1 MATVKKSN
9 TKKIVWAVIAVIL
22 VVAIVITSVVFAKNG
37 KKTEV
42 TLNTVSTNSI
52 TQTVSSTGQVSSGVK
67 KEYKPG
73 TVATVKKV
81 YVEVGDKV
89 KKGDK
94 LASFDTSSLDSQ
106 VASLNSAYAN
116 SNASYQEA
124 VQHQAEAAKQLSA
137 INKNIAK
144 TEKTLKKL
152 QKAEKK
158 KQSTTATTKKVTTTT
173 TTTTTTTNYWGGGN
187 GNGNGNGNN
196 VTPAP
201 PCEHDFLDKKYADA
215 NYSGHYKV
223 CKKCGAKVFE
233 EHHYG
238 SVQKFASGKD
248 KENYHYYKC
257 ADCGYIKKEVHD
269 FPSGVG
275 TVTCKVCG
283 EAKASGFNET
293 SAMVELALEQLQPVF
308 DSLKQLGDASK
319 QIVELLTGLTKDLAK
334 IAKDVD
340 SLTNAIT
347 IVANAIMYQI
357 SSGNWSA
364 EKIADAVGKAVT
376 AAIKQGM
383 IEFIDSGVA
392 VKMIETAVKS
402 VNWKAIGRGIAES
415 DNFGL
420 ASAQIQLAA
429 LYAQKEVYTITA
441 SASTVNAQKQA
452 KNAAKK
458 AYDTVKDARD
468 DLAKGWTAE
477 FSGVITTCDIESGS
491 QTTALS
497 TGITLENMK
506 KRVVTIS
513 LGEYDVHKV
522 KEGMSATVK
531 TAYGTYD
538 GVVAS
543 IAPTA
548 TGGSKGS
555 MLDSVGSMAGISGLS
570 SLTNSGAGV
579 ECKVVVDHPDENII
593 VGFDADVEIVT
604 GTYTDVPCVPIESI
618 VLEKEGTYVYLYNEK
633 DETVTKTKIET
644 GATSDTSYEVTS
656 GLSVGDRIVATP
668 QTDYEEDTF
677 KVKVVTNKSNKR

>member
-42 TLNTVSTNSI
+42 TLNTVSTSSI

-73 TVATVKKV
+73 SVATVKKV
-81 YVEVGDKV
+81 YVKVGDKV
-89 KKGDK
+89 RKGDK
-94 LASFDTSSLDSQ
+94 LASFDTSTLDSQ

-124 VQHQAEAAKQLSA
+124 VQHQAEAAKQLSS
-137 INKNIAK
+137 INKSIAK

-152 QKAEKK
+152 QKAEQKK
-158 KQSTTATTKKVTTTT
+158 NTTATTVTQKQTTTAAASTTRPNITMPTRPSAT
-173 TTTTTTTNYWGGGN
+173 TTESTTK
-187 GNGNGNGNN
+187 
-196 VTPAP
+196 
-201 PCEHDFLDKKYADA
+201 CEHELGAPYKQNNYA
-215 NYSGHYKV
+215 YHYAT
-223 CKKCGAKVFE
+223 CSKCGAA
-233 EHHYG
+233 
-238 SVQKFASGKD
+238 VQEVHSFASPVKVD
-248 KENYHYYKC
+248 NNIHTYTCTK
-257 ADCGYIKKEVHD
+257 CGYVKKEAHI
-269 FPSGVG
+269 FESNSLSA
-275 TVTCKVCG
+275 TCTVCG
-283 EAKASGFNET
+283 AQRTTGFNET
-293 SAMVELALEQLQPVF
+293 EVKIQIALEELQPVF
-308 DSLKQLGDASK
+308 DSLKDLGDASK
-319 QIVELLTGLTKDLAK
+319 QIVELLTGLAKDLAD

-340 SLTNAIT
+340 DLTSTIT
-347 IVANAIMYQI
+347 LVANTIMQQI
-357 SSGNWSA
+357 ASGNWSA
-364 EKIADAVGKAVT
+364 DKIADAVGKSVT

-383 IEFIDSGVA
+383 IEFIDSGAA

-402 VNWKAIGRGIAES
+402 VDWKAIGRGIAES

-420 ASAQIQLAA
+420 ASAQVQLAA

-441 SASTVNAQKQA
+441 AASTVNAQKQA
-452 KNAAKK
+452 KDAAKK
-458 AYDTVKDARD
+458 AYDTAKNARD

-522 KEGMSATVK
+522 KEGMAATVK

-548 TGGSKGS
+548 TGGSSGS
-555 MLDSVGSMAGISGLS
+555 VLDSVGSMAGISGLS
-570 SLTNSGAGV
+570 SLTDSGAGV
-579 ECKVVVDHPDENII
+579 ECKIVVDHPDENII

-604 GTYTDVPCVPIESI
+604 GIYNDIPCVPIESI
-618 VLEKEGTYVYLYNEK
+618 VLEKEGTYVYLYDSE
-633 DETVTKTKIET
+633 EGTVTKTKIET
-644 GATSDTSYEVTS
+644 GATSDTSYEIKS
-656 GLSVGDRIVATP
+656 GISVGDQIVATP

-677 KVKVVTNKSNKR
+677 KVKVVTNKTK

>member
-94 LASFDTSSLDSQ
+94 LASFDTSTLDSQ

-152 QKAEKK
+152 QKAEQK
-158 KQSTTATTKKVTTTT
+158 KQSTTATTKKATTTT
-173 TTTTTTTNYWGGGN
+173 TTTTTTTQIHWGSNPTTTTTATTTACNHTFDGRY
-187 GNGNGNGNN
+187 
-196 VTPAP
+196 V
-201 PCEHDFLDKKYADA
+201 DS

-223 CKKCGAKVFE
+223 CTKCGAKVFE
-233 EHHYG
+233 EHTFG
-238 SVQKFASGKD
+238 NKVQKVD
-248 KENYHYYKC
+248 DNYHAAKC
-257 ADCGYIKKEVHD
+257 EKCGYLKKEVHD
-269 FPSGVG
+269 FGAIGSKCSKEGC
-275 TVTCKVCG
+275 T
-283 EAKASGFNET
+283 AIRQASFNET

-347 IVANAIMYQI
+347 TVANAIMYQI

-383 IEFIDSGVA
+383 IEFIDSGAA

-402 VNWKAIGRGIAES
+402 VNWKAIGKGIAES

-452 KNAAKK
+452 KDAAKK

-522 KEGMSATVK
+522 KEGMTATVK

-548 TGGSKGS
+548 TGGSQGS

-644 GATSDTSYEVTS
+644 GATSDISYEVTS

>member
-1 MATVKKSN
+1 MATVKKNN

-22 VVAIVITSVVFAKNG
+22 VVAIIVASVIIGKNG

-42 TLNTVSTNSI
+42 TLNTVSTSSI

-73 TVATVKKV
+73 SVATVKKV
-81 YVEVGDKV
+81 YVKVGDKV
-89 KKGDK
+89 RKGDK
-94 LASFDTSSLDSQ
+94 LASFDTSTLDSQ

-124 VQHQAEAAKQLSA
+124 VQHQAEAAKQLSS
-137 INKNIAK
+137 INKSIAK

-152 QKAEKK
+152 QKAEQKK
-158 KQSTTATTKKVTTTT
+158 NTTATTVTQKQTTTAAASTTRPNITMPTRPSAT
-173 TTTTTTTNYWGGGN
+173 TTESTTK
-187 GNGNGNGNN
+187 
-196 VTPAP
+196 
-201 PCEHDFLDKKYADA
+201 CEHELGAPYKQNNYA
-215 NYSGHYKV
+215 YHYAT
-223 CKKCGAKVFE
+223 CSKCGAT
-233 EHHYG
+233 
-238 SVQKFASGKD
+238 VQEVHSFASPVKFD
-248 KENYHYYKC
+248 NNIHTYTCTK
-257 ADCGYIKKEVHD
+257 CGYVKKEAHI
-269 FPSGVG
+269 FESNSLSA
-275 TVTCKVCG
+275 TCTVCG
-283 EAKASGFNET
+283 AQRTTGFNET
-293 SAMVELALEQLQPVF
+293 EVKIQIALEELQPVF
-308 DSLKQLGDASK
+308 DSLKDLGDASK
-319 QIVELLTGLTKDLAK
+319 QIVELLTGLAKDLAD

-340 SLTNAIT
+340 DLTSTIT
-347 IVANAIMYQI
+347 LVANTIMQQI
-357 SSGNWSA
+357 ASGNWSA
-364 EKIADAVGKAVT
+364 DKIADAVGKSVT

-383 IEFIDSGVA
+383 IEFIDSGAA

-402 VNWKAIGRGIAES
+402 VDWKAIGRGIAES

-420 ASAQIQLAA
+420 ASAQVQLAA

-441 SASTVNAQKQA
+441 AASTVNAQKQA
-452 KNAAKK
+452 KDAAKK
-458 AYDTVKDARD
+458 AYDTAKNARD

-522 KEGMSATVK
+522 KEGMAATVK

-548 TGGSKGS
+548 TGGSSGS
-555 MLDSVGSMAGISGLS
+555 VLDSVGSMAGISGLS
-570 SLTNSGAGV
+570 SLTDSGAGV
-579 ECKVVVDHPDENII
+579 ECKIVVDHPDENII

-604 GTYTDVPCVPIESI
+604 GIYNDIPCVPIESI
-618 VLEKEGTYVYLYNEK
+618 VLEKEGTYVYLYDSE
-633 DETVTKTKIET
+633 EGTVTKTKIET
-644 GATSDTSYEVTS
+644 GATSDTSYEIKS
-656 GLSVGDRIVATP
+656 GISVGDQIVATP
-668 QTDYEEDTF
+668 QTDYEEDSF
-677 KVKVVTNKSNKR
+677 KVKVKTDKTK

>member
-22 VVAIVITSVVFAKNG
+22 VVAIVITSVVFAKSG

-89 KKGDK
+89 KKGDQ

-144 TEKTLKKL
+144 TEKILKKL
-152 QKAEKK
+152 QKAEQK
-158 KQSTTATTKKVTTTT
+158 KQSTTATTKKATTTT
-173 TTTTTTTNYWGGGN
+173 TTTTTTTQIHWGSNPTTTTTAATTACNHTFDGRY
-187 GNGNGNGNN
+187 
-196 VTPAP
+196 V
-201 PCEHDFLDKKYADA
+201 DS

-223 CKKCGAKVFE
+223 CTKCGAKVFE
-233 EHHYG
+233 EHTFG
-238 SVQKFASGKD
+238 NKVEKVD
-248 KENYHYYKC
+248 DNYHAAKC
-257 ADCGYIKKEVHD
+257 EKCGYLKKEVHD
-269 FPSGVG
+269 FGAIGSKCSKEGC
-275 TVTCKVCG
+275 TATRQ
-283 EAKASGFNET
+283 ASFNET
-293 SAMVELALEQLQPVF
+293 SAMIELALEQLQPVF
-308 DSLKQLGDASK
+308 DSLKQLGEASK
-319 QIVELLTGLTKDLAK
+319 QIVELLTGLTKDLAQ

-347 IVANAIMYQI
+347 TVANVIMYQI

-364 EKIADAVGKAVT
+364 DKIADAVGKAVT

-383 IEFIDSGVA
+383 IEFIDSGAA

-402 VNWKAIGRGIAES
+402 VNWKAIGKGIAES

-452 KNAAKK
+452 ASAAKNAYEVTK
-458 AYDTVKDARD
+458 AARD
-468 DLAKGWTAE
+468 DLAKGWKAE

-522 KEGMSATVK
+522 KEGMTATVK

-548 TGGSKGS
+548 TGGSQGS

-579 ECKVVVDHPDENII
+579 ECKIVVDHPDENII

-604 GTYTDVPCVPIESI
+604 GTYSSVPCVPIESI

-677 KVKVVTNKSNKR
+677 KVKVVTNKTK

>member
-22 VVAIVITSVVFAKNG
+22 VVAIVITSVVFAKSG

-94 LASFDTSSLDSQ
+94 LASFDTSTLDSQ

-152 QKAEKK
+152 QKAEQK

-173 TTTTTTTNYWGGGN
+173 TTTTTTTQIHWGSNPTTTTTAATTACNHTFDGRY
-187 GNGNGNGNN
+187 
-196 VTPAP
+196 V
-201 PCEHDFLDKKYADA
+201 DS

-223 CKKCGAKVFE
+223 CTKCGAKVFE
-233 EHHYG
+233 EHTFG
-238 SVQKFASGKD
+238 NKVEKVD
-248 KENYHYYKC
+248 DNYHAAKC
-257 ADCGYIKKEVHD
+257 EKCGYLKKEVHD
-269 FPSGVG
+269 FAAIG
-275 TVTCKVCG
+275 TKCSKEGCT
-283 EAKASGFNET
+283 AIRQASFNET
-293 SAMVELALEQLQPVF
+293 TAMIELALEQLQPVF

-347 IVANAIMYQI
+347 TVANAIMYQI
-357 SSGNWSA
+357 SSGNWST
-364 EKIADAVGKAVT
+364 EKIADAVGKSVT

-383 IEFIDSGVA
+383 IEFIDSGAA

-420 ASAQIQLAA
+420 ASAQVQLAA

-452 KNAAKK
+452 VSAAKNAYEVTK
-458 AYDTVKDARD
+458 TARD
-468 DLAKGWTAE
+468 DLAKGWIAE
-477 FSGVITTCDIESGS
+477 FSGIITTCDIEEGG

-497 TGITLENMK
+497 TGLTLENMK

-522 KEGMSATVK
+522 KEGMAATVK

-548 TGGSKGS
+548 TGGSSGS

-579 ECKVVVDHPDENII
+579 ECKIVVDHPDENII

-644 GATSDTSYEVTS
+644 GATSDTSYEIKS
-656 GLSVGDRIVATP
+656 GISLGDQIVATP

-677 KVKVVTNKSNKR
+677 KVKVVTNKTK

>member
-22 VVAIVITSVVFAKNG
+22 VVAIVITSVVFAKSG

-152 QKAEKK
+152 QKAEQK
-158 KQSTTATTKKVTTTT
+158 KQSTTATTKKATTTT
-173 TTTTTTTNYWGGGN
+173 TTTTTTTQIHWGSNPTTTTTAATTACNHTFDGRY
-187 GNGNGNGNN
+187 
-196 VTPAP
+196 V
-201 PCEHDFLDKKYADA
+201 DS

-223 CKKCGAKVFE
+223 CTKCGAKVFE
-233 EHHYG
+233 EHRYG

-269 FPSGVG
+269 FQSGVG

-283 EAKASGFNET
+283 DAKVSGFNET
-293 SAMVELALEQLQPVF
+293 SAMIELALEQLQPVF

-347 IVANAIMYQI
+347 TVANVIMYQI
-357 SSGNWSA
+357 SSGNWST

-383 IEFIDSGVA
+383 IEFIDSGAA

-402 VNWKAIGRGIAES
+402 VNWKAIGKGIAES

-452 KNAAKK
+452 KDAAKK
-458 AYDTVKDARD
+458 AYYTVKDARD

-548 TGGSKGS
+548 TGGSQGS

-604 GTYTDVPCVPIESI
+604 GTYSSVPCVPIESI

>member
-22 VVAIVITSVVFAKNG
+22 VVAIVITSVVFAKRG
-37 KKTEV
+37 KRTEV

-152 QKAEKK
+152 QKAEQK

-173 TTTTTTTNYWGGGN
+173 TTTTTTTQIHWGSNPTTTTTAATTACNHTFDGRY
-187 GNGNGNGNN
+187 
-196 VTPAP
+196 V
-201 PCEHDFLDKKYADA
+201 DS

-223 CKKCGAKVFE
+223 CTKCGAKVFE
-233 EHHYG
+233 EHTFG
-238 SVQKFASGKD
+238 NKVQKVD
-248 KENYHYYKC
+248 DNYHAAKC
-257 ADCGYIKKEVHD
+257 EKCGYLKKEVHD
-269 FPSGVG
+269 FGAIGSKCSKEGC
-275 TVTCKVCG
+275 T
-283 EAKASGFNET
+283 AIRQASFNET

-347 IVANAIMYQI
+347 TVANVIMYQI
-357 SSGNWSA
+357 SSGNWST

-383 IEFIDSGVA
+383 IEFIDSGAA

-402 VNWKAIGRGIAES
+402 VNWKAIGKGIAES

-452 KNAAKK
+452 KDAAKK
-458 AYDTVKDARD
+458 AYDTTKNARD

-548 TGGSKGS
+548 TGGSQGS

-604 GTYTDVPCVPIESI
+604 GTYSSVPCVPIESI

>member
-22 VVAIVITSVVFAKNG
+22 VVAIVITSVVFAKSG

-152 QKAEKK
+152 QKAEQK

-173 TTTTTTTNYWGGGN
+173 TTTTTTTQIHWGSNPTTTTTASTTACNHTFDGRY
-187 GNGNGNGNN
+187 
-196 VTPAP
+196 V
-201 PCEHDFLDKKYADA
+201 DS

-223 CKKCGAKVFE
+223 CTKCGAKVFE
-233 EHHYG
+233 EHTFG
-238 SVQKFASGKD
+238 NKVEKVD
-248 KENYHYYKC
+248 DNYHAAKC
-257 ADCGYIKKEVHD
+257 EKCGYLKKEVHD
-269 FPSGVG
+269 FGAIGSKCSKEGC
-275 TVTCKVCG
+275 T
-283 EAKASGFNET
+283 AIRQASFNET
-293 SAMVELALEQLQPVF
+293 TAMVELALEQLQPVF

-347 IVANAIMYQI
+347 TVANVIMYQI

-383 IEFIDSGVA
+383 IEFIDSGAA

-402 VNWKAIGRGIAES
+402 VNWKAIGKGIAES

-452 KNAAKK
+452 KDAAKK

-522 KEGMSATVK
+522 KEGMAATVK

-548 TGGSKGS
+548 TGGSQGS

-570 SLTNSGAGV
+570 SLTNTGAGV
-579 ECKVVVDHPDENII
+579 ECKIVVDHPDENII

-604 GTYTDVPCVPIESI
+604 GTYSSVPCVPIESI

>member
-22 VVAIVITSVVFAKNG
+22 VVAIVITSVVFAKRG
-37 KKTEV
+37 KRTEV

-152 QKAEKK
+152 QKAEQK

-173 TTTTTTTNYWGGGN
+173 TTTTTTTQIHWGSNTTTTTTATTTACNHTFDGRY
-187 GNGNGNGNN
+187 
-196 VTPAP
+196 V
-201 PCEHDFLDKKYADA
+201 DS

-223 CKKCGAKVFE
+223 CTKCGAKVFE
-233 EHHYG
+233 EHTFG
-238 SVQKFASGKD
+238 NKVQKVD
-248 KENYHYYKC
+248 DNYHAAKC
-257 ADCGYIKKEVHD
+257 EKCGYLKKEVHD
-269 FPSGVG
+269 FGAIGSKCSKEGC
-275 TVTCKVCG
+275 T
-283 EAKASGFNET
+283 AIRQASFNET

-347 IVANAIMYQI
+347 TVANAIMYQI

-383 IEFIDSGVA
+383 IEFIDSGAA

-402 VNWKAIGRGIAES
+402 VNWKAIGKGIAES

-452 KNAAKK
+452 KDAAKK

-522 KEGMSATVK
+522 KEGMAATVK

-548 TGGSKGS
+548 TGGSQGS

-570 SLTNSGAGV
+570 SLTNTGAGV
-579 ECKVVVDHPDENII
+579 ECKIVVDHPDDNII

-604 GTYTDVPCVPIESI
+604 GTYSSVPCVPIESI

>member
-22 VVAIVITSVVFAKNG
+22 VVAIVITSVVFAKRG
-37 KKTEV
+37 KRTEV

-152 QKAEKK
+152 QKAEQK

-173 TTTTTTTNYWGGGN
+173 TTTTTTTQIHWGSNTTTTTTAATTACNHTFDGRY
-187 GNGNGNGNN
+187 
-196 VTPAP
+196 V
-201 PCEHDFLDKKYADA
+201 DS

-223 CKKCGAKVFE
+223 CTKCGAKVFE
-233 EHHYG
+233 EHTFG
-238 SVQKFASGKD
+238 NKVQKVD
-248 KENYHYYKC
+248 DNYHAAKC
-257 ADCGYIKKEVHD
+257 EKCGYLKKEVHD
-269 FPSGVG
+269 FGAIGSKCSKEGC
-275 TVTCKVCG
+275 T
-283 EAKASGFNET
+283 AIRQASFNET

-347 IVANAIMYQI
+347 TVANVIMYQI
-357 SSGNWSA
+357 SSGNWST

-383 IEFIDSGVA
+383 IEFIDSGAA

-452 KNAAKK
+452 KDAAKK

-522 KEGMSATVK
+522 KEGMAATVK

-548 TGGSKGS
+548 TGGSQGS

>member
-152 QKAEKK
+152 QKAEQK
-158 KQSTTATTKKVTTTT
+158 KQNTTATTKKVTTTT
-173 TTTTTTTNYWGGGN
+173 TTTTTTTQIHWGSNPTTTTTAATTACNHTFDGRY
-187 GNGNGNGNN
+187 
-196 VTPAP
+196 V
-201 PCEHDFLDKKYADA
+201 DS

-223 CKKCGAKVFE
+223 CTKCGAKVFE

-383 IEFIDSGVA
+383 IEFIDSGAA

-402 VNWKAIGRGIAES
+402 VNWKAIGKGIAES

>member
-22 VVAIVITSVVFAKNG
+22 VVAIVITSVVFAKRG
-37 KKTEV
+37 KRTEV

-152 QKAEKK
+152 QKAEQK

-173 TTTTTTTNYWGGGN
+173 TTTTTTTQIHWGSNTTTTTTAATTACNHTFDGRY
-187 GNGNGNGNN
+187 
-196 VTPAP
+196 V
-201 PCEHDFLDKKYADA
+201 DS

-223 CKKCGAKVFE
+223 CTKCGAKVFE
-233 EHHYG
+233 EHTFG
-238 SVQKFASGKD
+238 NKVQKVD
-248 KENYHYYKC
+248 DNYHAAKC
-257 ADCGYIKKEVHD
+257 EKCGYLKKEVHD
-269 FPSGVG
+269 FGAIGSKCSKEGC
-275 TVTCKVCG
+275 T
-283 EAKASGFNET
+283 AIRQASFNET

-308 DSLKQLGDASK
+308 DSLKQLGEASK

-347 IVANAIMYQI
+347 TVANAIMYQI

-383 IEFIDSGVA
+383 IEFIDSGAA

-402 VNWKAIGRGIAES
+402 VNWKAIGKGIAES

-452 KNAAKK
+452 KDAAKK
-458 AYDTVKDARD
+458 AYDTTKNARD

-491 QTTALS
+491 QITALS

-522 KEGMSATVK
+522 KEGMAATVK

-548 TGGSKGS
+548 TGGSQGS

-604 GTYTDVPCVPIESI
+604 GTYTDVPSVPIESI

>member
-22 VVAIVITSVVFAKNG
+22 VVAIVITSVVFAKSG

-89 KKGDK
+89 KKGDQ
-94 LASFDTSSLDSQ
+94 LATFDTSSLDSQ

-152 QKAEKK
+152 QKAEQK
-158 KQSTTATTKKVTTTT
+158 KQNTTTTTKKATTTT
-173 TTTTTTTNYWGGGN
+173 TTTTTTTQIHWGSNPTTTTTAATTACNHTFDGRY
-187 GNGNGNGNN
+187 
-196 VTPAP
+196 V
-201 PCEHDFLDKKYADA
+201 DS

-223 CKKCGAKVFE
+223 CTKCGAKVFE
-233 EHHYG
+233 EHRYG
-238 SVQKFASGKD
+238 AVQKFESGKD

-257 ADCGYIKKEVHD
+257 ENCGYVKKEVHD
-269 FPSGVG
+269 FQSGVG
-275 TVTCKVCG
+275 TVTCKICG
-283 EAKASGFNET
+283 DAKVSGFNET
-293 SAMVELALEQLQPVF
+293 SAMIELALEQLQPVF
-308 DSLKQLGDASK
+308 DSLKQLGEASK
-319 QIVELLTGLTKDLAK
+319 QIVELLTGLTKDLAQ

-347 IVANAIMYQI
+347 TVANVIMYQI

-364 EKIADAVGKAVT
+364 DKIADAVGKAVT

-383 IEFIDSGVA
+383 IEFIDSGAA

-402 VNWKAIGRGIAES
+402 VNWKAIGKGIAES

-452 KNAAKK
+452 ASAAKNAYEVTK
-458 AYDTVKDARD
+458 AARD
-468 DLAKGWTAE
+468 DLAKGWKAE

-522 KEGMSATVK
+522 KEGMTATVK

-548 TGGSKGS
+548 TGGSQGS

-579 ECKVVVDHPDENII
+579 ECKIVVDHPDENII

-604 GTYTDVPCVPIESI
+604 GTYSSVPCVPIESI

-677 KVKVVTNKSNKR
+677 KVKVVTNKTK

>member
-22 VVAIVITSVVFAKNG
+22 VVAIVITSVVFAKSG

-89 KKGDK
+89 KKGDQ

-152 QKAEKK
+152 QKAEQK
-158 KQSTTATTKKVTTTT
+158 KQNTTTTTKKATTTT
-173 TTTTTTTNYWGGGN
+173 TTTTTTTQIHWGSNPTTTTTAATTACNHTFN
-187 GNGNGNGNN
+187 GRY
-196 VTPAP
+196 V
-201 PCEHDFLDKKYADA
+201 DS

-223 CKKCGAKVFE
+223 CTKCGAKVFE

-308 DSLKQLGDASK
+308 DSLKQLGEASK

-347 IVANAIMYQI
+347 TVANVIMYQI

-364 EKIADAVGKAVT
+364 DKIADAVGKAVT

-383 IEFIDSGVA
+383 IEFIDSGAA

-402 VNWKAIGRGIAES
+402 VNWKAIGKGIAES

-452 KNAAKK
+452 VSAAKNAYEVTK
-458 AYDTVKDARD
+458 AARD

-477 FSGVITTCDIESGS
+477 FSGVITTCDIEEGG

-522 KEGMSATVK
+522 KEGMTATVK

-548 TGGSKGS
+548 TGGSQGS

-579 ECKVVVDHPDENII
+579 ECKIVVDHPDENII

-604 GTYTDVPCVPIESI
+604 GTYSSVPCVPIESI

-677 KVKVVTNKSNKR
+677 KVKVVTNKTK

>member
-22 VVAIVITSVVFAKNG
+22 VVAIVITSVVFAKRG
-37 KKTEV
+37 KRTEV

-152 QKAEKK
+152 QKAEQK
-158 KQSTTATTKKVTTTT
+158 KQNTTATTKKVTTTT
-173 TTTTTTTNYWGGGN
+173 TTTTTTTQIHWGSNPTTTTTAATTACNHTFDGRY
-187 GNGNGNGNN
+187 
-196 VTPAP
+196 V
-201 PCEHDFLDKKYADA
+201 DS

-223 CKKCGAKVFE
+223 CTKCGAKVFE
-233 EHHYG
+233 EHRYG

-257 ADCGYIKKEVHD
+257 ADCGYVKKEVHD

-308 DSLKQLGDASK
+308 DSLKQLGEASK

-347 IVANAIMYQI
+347 TVANAIMYQI

-383 IEFIDSGVA
+383 IEFIDSGAA

-402 VNWKAIGRGIAES
+402 VNWKAIGKGIAES

-452 KNAAKK
+452 KDAAKK

-548 TGGSKGS
+548 TGGSQGS

>member
-22 VVAIVITSVVFAKNG
+22 VVAIVITSVVFAKSG

-89 KKGDK
+89 KKGDQ

-124 VQHQAEAAKQLSA
+124 VQHQAEAAKQLSS
-137 INKNIAK
+137 INKSIAK

-152 QKAEKK
+152 QKAEQK
-158 KQSTTATTKKVTTTT
+158 KQNTTTTTKKATTTT
-173 TTTTTTTNYWGGGN
+173 TTTTTTTQIHWGSNPTTTTTAATTACNHTFDGRY
-187 GNGNGNGNN
+187 
-196 VTPAP
+196 V
-201 PCEHDFLDKKYADA
+201 DS

-223 CKKCGAKVFE
+223 CTKCGAKVFE

-308 DSLKQLGDASK
+308 DSLKQLGEASK
-319 QIVELLTGLTKDLAK
+319 QIVELLTGLTKDLAQ

-347 IVANAIMYQI
+347 TVANVIMYQI

-364 EKIADAVGKAVT
+364 DKIADAVGKAVT

-383 IEFIDSGVA
+383 IEFIDSGAA

-402 VNWKAIGRGIAES
+402 VNWKAIGKGIAES

-452 KNAAKK
+452 ASAAKNAYEVTK
-458 AYDTVKDARD
+458 AARD

-477 FSGVITTCDIESGS
+477 FSGVITTCDIEEGG

-522 KEGMSATVK
+522 KEGMTATVK

-548 TGGSKGS
+548 TGGSQGS

-579 ECKVVVDHPDENII
+579 ECKIVVDHPDENII

-604 GTYTDVPCVPIESI
+604 GTYSSVPCVPIESI

-677 KVKVVTNKSNKR
+677 KVKVVTNKTK

>member
-22 VVAIVITSVVFAKNG
+22 VAAIVITSVVFAKRG
-37 KKTEV
+37 KRTEV

-152 QKAEKK
+152 QKAEQK
-158 KQSTTATTKKVTTTT
+158 KQNTTATTKKVTTTT
-173 TTTTTTTNYWGGGN
+173 TTTTTTTQIHWGSNTTTTTTAATTACNHTFDGRY
-187 GNGNGNGNN
+187 
-196 VTPAP
+196 V
-201 PCEHDFLDKKYADA
+201 DS

-223 CKKCGAKVFE
+223 CTKCGAKVFE
-233 EHHYG
+233 EHRYG

-269 FPSGVG
+269 FQSGVG

-283 EAKASGFNET
+283 DAKVSGFNET
-293 SAMVELALEQLQPVF
+293 SAMIELALEQLQPVF

-347 IVANAIMYQI
+347 TVANVIMYQI
-357 SSGNWSA
+357 SSGNWST

-383 IEFIDSGVA
+383 IEFIDSGAA

-402 VNWKAIGRGIAES
+402 VNWKAIGKGIAES

-452 KNAAKK
+452 KDAAKK
-458 AYDTVKDARD
+458 AYYTVKDARD

-522 KEGMSATVK
+522 KEGMAATVK

-548 TGGSKGS
+548 TGGSQGS

-604 GTYTDVPCVPIESI
+604 GTYSSVPCVPIESI

>member
-22 VVAIVITSVVFAKNG
+22 VVAIVITSVVFAKSG

-81 YVEVGDKV
+81 YVEVGEKV

-94 LASFDTSSLDSQ
+94 LASFDTSTLDSQ

-152 QKAEKK
+152 QKAEQK

-173 TTTTTTTNYWGGGN
+173 TTTTTTTQIHWGSNPTTTTTASTTACNHTFDGRY
-187 GNGNGNGNN
+187 
-196 VTPAP
+196 V
-201 PCEHDFLDKKYADA
+201 DS

-233 EHHYG
+233 EHRYG
-238 SVQKFASGKD
+238 TVQKFESGKD

-257 ADCGYIKKEVHD
+257 EDCGYVKKEVHD
-269 FPSGVG
+269 FQSGVG
-275 TVTCKVCG
+275 TVTCKICG
-283 EAKASGFNET
+283 DAKVSGFNET
-293 SAMVELALEQLQPVF
+293 SAMIELALEQLQPVF

-347 IVANAIMYQI
+347 TVANAIMYQI
-357 SSGNWSA
+357 SSGNWST

-383 IEFIDSGVA
+383 IEFIDSGAA

-420 ASAQIQLAA
+420 ASAQVQLAA

-441 SASTVNAQKQA
+441 SASTVNAQRQA
-452 KNAAKK
+452 KDAAKK
-458 AYDTVKDARD
+458 AYDTTKNARD
-468 DLAKGWTAE
+468 DLAKGWIAE
-477 FSGVITTCDIESGS
+477 FSGVITTCDIEEGG

-522 KEGMSATVK
+522 KEGMAATVK

-548 TGGSKGS
+548 TGGSSGS

-579 ECKVVVDHPDENII
+579 ECKIVVDHPDENII

-644 GATSDTSYEVTS
+644 GATSDTSYEIKS
-656 GLSVGDRIVATP
+656 GISLGDQIVATP

-677 KVKVVTNKSNKR
+677 KVKVVTNKTK

>member
-22 VVAIVITSVVFAKNG
+22 VVAIVITSVVFAKSG

-89 KKGDK
+89 KKGDQ
-94 LASFDTSSLDSQ
+94 LATFDTSNLDSQ

-137 INKNIAK
+137 INKSIAK

-152 QKAEKK
+152 QKAEQK

-173 TTTTTTTNYWGGGN
+173 TTTTTTTQIHWGSNPTTTTTAATTACNHTFDGRY
-187 GNGNGNGNN
+187 
-196 VTPAP
+196 V
-201 PCEHDFLDKKYADA
+201 DS

-223 CKKCGAKVFE
+223 CTKCGAKVFE
-233 EHHYG
+233 EHRYG
-238 SVQKFASGKD
+238 TVQKFESGKD

-257 ADCGYIKKEVHD
+257 ADCGYVKKEVHD

-347 IVANAIMYQI
+347 TVANVIMYQI

-383 IEFIDSGVA
+383 IEFIDSGAA

-402 VNWKAIGRGIAES
+402 VNWKAIGKGIAES

-420 ASAQIQLAA
+420 AAAQVQLAA

-452 KNAAKK
+452 VSAAKNAYEVTK
-458 AYDTVKDARD
+458 AARD
-468 DLAKGWTAE
+468 DLAKGWKAE
-477 FSGVITTCDIESGS
+477 FSGVITTCDIEEGG

-497 TGITLENMK
+497 TGLTLENMK

-522 KEGMSATVK
+522 KEGMAATVK

-548 TGGSKGS
+548 TGGSSGS

-570 SLTNSGAGV
+570 SLTDSGAGV
-579 ECKVVVDHPDENII
+579 ECKIVVDHPDDNII

-604 GTYTDVPCVPIESI
+604 GIYNDIPCVPIESI
-618 VLEKEGTYVYLYNEK
+618 VLEKEGTYVYLYDSE
-633 DETVTKTKIET
+633 EGTVTKTKIET
-644 GATSDTSYEVTS
+644 GATSDTSYEIKS
-656 GLSVGDRIVATP
+656 GISVGDQIVATP

-677 KVKVVTNKSNKR
+677 KVKVVTNKTK

>member
-22 VVAIVITSVVFAKNG
+22 VVAIVITSVVFAKSG

-152 QKAEKK
+152 QKAEQK
-158 KQSTTATTKKVTTTT
+158 KQSTTATTKKATTTT
-173 TTTTTTTNYWGGGN
+173 TTTTTTTQIHWGSNPTTTTTAATTACNHTFDGRY
-187 GNGNGNGNN
+187 
-196 VTPAP
+196 V
-201 PCEHDFLDKKYADA
+201 DS

-223 CKKCGAKVFE
+223 CTKCGAKVFE
-233 EHHYG
+233 EHRYG

-269 FPSGVG
+269 FQSGVG

-283 EAKASGFNET
+283 DAKVSGFNET
-293 SAMVELALEQLQPVF
+293 SAMIELALEQLQPVF

-347 IVANAIMYQI
+347 TVANVIMYQI
-357 SSGNWSA
+357 SSGNWST

-383 IEFIDSGVA
+383 IEFIDSGAA

-402 VNWKAIGRGIAES
+402 VNWKAIGKGIAES

-420 ASAQIQLAA
+420 ASAQIQLVA

-452 KNAAKK
+452 KDAAKK

-522 KEGMSATVK
+522 KEGMAATVK

-548 TGGSKGS
+548 TGGSQGS

-604 GTYTDVPCVPIESI
+604 GTYNSVPCVPIESI

>member
-22 VVAIVITSVVFAKNG
+22 VVAIVITSVVFAKSG

-89 KKGDK
+89 KKGDQ
-94 LASFDTSSLDSQ
+94 LATFDTSSLDSQ

-152 QKAEKK
+152 QKAEQK
-158 KQSTTATTKKVTTTT
+158 KQNTTTTTKKATTTT
-173 TTTTTTTNYWGGGN
+173 TTTTTTTQIHWGSNTTTTTTAATTACNHTFDG
-187 GNGNGNGNN
+187 
-196 VTPAP
+196 
-201 PCEHDFLDKKYADA
+201 KYVDS

-223 CKKCGAKVFE
+223 CTKCGTKVFE
-233 EHHYG
+233 EHTFG
-238 SVQKFASGKD
+238 NKVEKVD
-248 KENYHYYKC
+248 DNYHAAKC
-257 ADCGYIKKEVHD
+257 EKCGYLKKEVHD
-269 FPSGVG
+269 FGAIGSKCSKEGC
-275 TVTCKVCG
+275 TATRQ
-283 EAKASGFNET
+283 ASFNET
-293 SAMVELALEQLQPVF
+293 SAMIELALEQLQPVF

-319 QIVELLTGLTKDLAK
+319 QIVELLTGLTKDLAQ

-347 IVANAIMYQI
+347 TVANVIMYQI

-364 EKIADAVGKAVT
+364 DKIADAVGKAVT

-383 IEFIDSGVA
+383 IEFIDSGAA

-402 VNWKAIGRGIAES
+402 VNWKAIGKGIAES

-452 KNAAKK
+452 ASAAKNAYEVTK
-458 AYDTVKDARD
+458 AARD
-468 DLAKGWTAE
+468 DLAKGWKAE

-522 KEGMSATVK
+522 KEGMTATVK

-548 TGGSKGS
+548 TGGSSGS
-555 MLDSVGSMAGISGLS
+555 VLDSVGSMAGISGLS
-570 SLTNSGAGV
+570 SLTDSGAGV
-579 ECKVVVDHPDENII
+579 ECKIVVDHPDENII

-604 GTYTDVPCVPIESI
+604 GTYSSVPCVPIESI

-677 KVKVVTNKSNKR
+677 KVKVVTNKTK

>member
-22 VVAIVITSVVFAKNG
+22 VAAIVITSVVFAKRG
-37 KKTEV
+37 KRTEV

-152 QKAEKK
+152 QKAEQK
-158 KQSTTATTKKVTTTT
+158 KQNTTATTKKVTTTT
-173 TTTTTTTNYWGGGN
+173 TTTTTTTQIHWGSNTTTTTTAATTACNHTFDGRY
-187 GNGNGNGNN
+187 
-196 VTPAP
+196 V
-201 PCEHDFLDKKYADA
+201 DS

-223 CKKCGAKVFE
+223 CTKCGAKVFE
-233 EHHYG
+233 EHTFG
-238 SVQKFASGKD
+238 NKVQKVD
-248 KENYHYYKC
+248 DNYHAAKC
-257 ADCGYIKKEVHD
+257 EKCGYLKKEVHD
-269 FPSGVG
+269 FGAIGSKCSKEGC
-275 TVTCKVCG
+275 T
-283 EAKASGFNET
+283 AIRQASFNET

-308 DSLKQLGDASK
+308 DSLKQLGEASK

-347 IVANAIMYQI
+347 TVANVIMYQI

-383 IEFIDSGVA
+383 IEFIDSGAA

-402 VNWKAIGRGIAES
+402 VNWKAIGKGIAES

-452 KNAAKK
+452 KDAAKK
-458 AYDTVKDARD
+458 AYDTTKNARD

-522 KEGMSATVK
+522 KEGMVATVK

-548 TGGSKGS
+548 TGGSQGS

-604 GTYTDVPCVPIESI
+604 GTYSSVPCVPIESI

>member
-22 VVAIVITSVVFAKNG
+22 VVAIVITSVVFAKSG

-52 TQTVSSTGQVSSGVK
+52 TQTVSSTGQISSGLK
-67 KEYKPG
+67 KEYQPG

-89 KKGDK
+89 KKGDQ
-94 LASFDTSSLDSQ
+94 LAVFDTSSLDSQ

-124 VQHQAEAAKQLSA
+124 VQHQAEAAKSLAS
-137 INKNIAK
+137 INKSIAK
-144 TEKTLKKL
+144 TEKKLKKL
-152 QKAEKK
+152 EKAEQK
-158 KQSTTATTKKVTTTT
+158 KQSTTTTTKKATTTT
-173 TTTTTTTNYWGGGN
+173 TTTTTTTKYWGGGN
-187 GNGNGNGNN
+187 GNGNGNNA
-196 VTPAP
+196 TPAP
-201 PCEHDFLDKKYADA
+201 PCEHDFSDKKYADA

-223 CKKCGAKVFE
+223 CKKCNAKVFE
-233 EHHYG
+233 EHTFG
-238 SVQKFASGKD
+238 NEVKTVD
-248 KENYHYYKC
+248 ENYHAVKC
-257 ADCGYIKKEVHD
+257 EKCGYLKKEVHD
-269 FPSGVG
+269 FGAIGSKCSKEGC
-275 TVTCKVCG
+275 TAIRQT
-283 EAKASGFNET
+283 GFNEN
-293 SAMVELALEQLQPVF
+293 SAMIKLFFEQSQPVV
-308 DSLKQLGDASK
+308 DSMKQIGDAST
-319 QIVELLTGLTKDLAK
+319 QIVVLLTGLAKDLSK

-340 SLTNAIT
+340 SLTNTIT
-347 IVANAIMYQI
+347 IVANTIMYEI
-357 SSGNWSA
+357 SVGNLSA
-364 EKIADAVGKAVT
+364 DKIADAVGKAVT

-383 IEFIDSGVA
+383 IEFIDSGAA

-402 VNWKAIGRGIAES
+402 VNWKAIGKGIAES

-452 KNAAKK
+452 VAAAKNAYEVTK
-458 AYDTVKDARD
+458 AARD
-468 DLAKGWTAE
+468 DLAKGWKAE
-477 FSGVITTCDIESGS
+477 FSGVITTCDIEEGG
-491 QTTALS
+491 QITALS
-497 TGITLENMK
+497 TGLTLENMK

-531 TAYGTYD
+531 TAYGKYD

-548 TGGSKGS
+548 TGGSQGS

-618 VLEKEGTYVYLYNEK
+618 VLEKEGTYVYLYNPEE
-633 DETVTKTKIET
+633 ETVTKTKIET
-644 GATSDTSYEVTS
+644 GATSDTSYEIKS
-656 GLSVGDRIVATP
+656 GLSIGDQIVATP
-668 QTDYEEDTF
+668 QTDYEEDSF
-677 KVKVVTNKSNKR
+677 KVKVKTDKTK

>member
-22 VVAIVITSVVFAKNG
+22 VVAIVITSVVFAKRG
-37 KKTEV
+37 KRTEV

-73 TVATVKKV
+73 TVAIVKKV

-137 INKNIAK
+137 INKNISK

-152 QKAEKK
+152 QKAEQK

-173 TTTTTTTNYWGGGN
+173 TTTTTTTQIHWGSNPTTTTTAATTACNHTFN
-187 GNGNGNGNN
+187 GRY
-196 VTPAP
+196 V
-201 PCEHDFLDKKYADA
+201 DS

-223 CKKCGAKVFE
+223 CTKCGAKVFE
-233 EHHYG
+233 EHRYG

-283 EAKASGFNET
+283 EAKTSGFNET

-308 DSLKQLGDASK
+308 DSLKQLGEASK

-347 IVANAIMYQI
+347 TVANVIMYQI

-383 IEFIDSGVA
+383 IEFIDSGAA

-402 VNWKAIGRGIAES
+402 VNWKAIGKGIAES

-452 KNAAKK
+452 KDAAKK

-604 GTYTDVPCVPIESI
+604 GTYSSVPCVPIESI

>member
-22 VVAIVITSVVFAKNG
+22 VVAIVITSVVFAKRG
-37 KKTEV
+37 KRTEV

-116 SNASYQEA
+116 SNASYQDA

-152 QKAEKK
+152 QKAEQK
-158 KQSTTATTKKVTTTT
+158 KQNTTATTKKVTTTT
-173 TTTTTTTNYWGGGN
+173 TTTTTTTQIHWGSNTTTTTTAATTACNHTFDGRY
-187 GNGNGNGNN
+187 
-196 VTPAP
+196 V
-201 PCEHDFLDKKYADA
+201 DS

-223 CKKCGAKVFE
+223 CTKCGAKVFE

-257 ADCGYIKKEVHD
+257 ADCGYVKKEVHD

-347 IVANAIMYQI
+347 TVANVIMYQI
-357 SSGNWSA
+357 SSGNWST

-383 IEFIDSGVA
+383 IEFIDSGAA

-402 VNWKAIGRGIAES
+402 VNWKAIGKGIAES

-452 KNAAKK
+452 KDAAKK
-458 AYDTVKDARD
+458 AYDTTKNARD

-522 KEGMSATVK
+522 KEGMAATVK

-548 TGGSKGS
+548 TGGSQGS

-604 GTYTDVPCVPIESI
+604 GTYTDVPSVPIESI

>member
-22 VVAIVITSVVFAKNG
+22 VVAIVITSVVFAKRG
-37 KKTEV
+37 KRTEV

-152 QKAEKK
+152 QKAEQK

-173 TTTTTTTNYWGGGN
+173 TTTITTTQIHWGSNPTTTTTAATTACNHTFDGRY
-187 GNGNGNGNN
+187 
-196 VTPAP
+196 V
-201 PCEHDFLDKKYADA
+201 DS

-223 CKKCGAKVFE
+223 CTKCGAKVFE

-347 IVANAIMYQI
+347 TVANVIMYQI
-357 SSGNWSA
+357 SSGNWST

-383 IEFIDSGVA
+383 IEFIDSGAA

-402 VNWKAIGRGIAES
+402 VNWKAIGKGIAES

-452 KNAAKK
+452 KDAAKK

-522 KEGMSATVK
+522 KEGMAATVK

-548 TGGSKGS
+548 TGGSQGS

>member
-22 VVAIVITSVVFAKNG
+22 VVAIVITSVVFAKSG

-89 KKGDK
+89 KKGDQ
-94 LASFDTSSLDSQ
+94 LATFDTSSLDSQ

-152 QKAEKK
+152 QKAEQK
-158 KQSTTATTKKVTTTT
+158 KQNTTTTTKKATTTT
-173 TTTTTTTNYWGGGN
+173 TTTTTTTQIHWGSNTTTTTTAATTACNHTFDG
-187 GNGNGNGNN
+187 
-196 VTPAP
+196 
-201 PCEHDFLDKKYADA
+201 KYVDS

-223 CKKCGAKVFE
+223 CTKCGTKVFE
-233 EHHYG
+233 EHTFG
-238 SVQKFASGKD
+238 TVQKFTSGKD

-257 ADCGYIKKEVHD
+257 ENCGYVKKEVHD

-283 EAKASGFNET
+283 ETKASGFNET
-293 SAMVELALEQLQPVF
+293 SAMIELALEQLQPVF

-319 QIVELLTGLTKDLAK
+319 QIVELLTGLTKDLAQ

-347 IVANAIMYQI
+347 TVANVIMYQI

-364 EKIADAVGKAVT
+364 DKIADAVGKAVT

-383 IEFIDSGVA
+383 IEFIDSGAA

-402 VNWKAIGRGIAES
+402 VNWKAIGKGIAES

-452 KNAAKK
+452 ASAAKNAYEVTK
-458 AYDTVKDARD
+458 AARD
-468 DLAKGWTAE
+468 DLAKGWKAE
-477 FSGVITTCDIESGS
+477 FSGVITTCDIEEGG

-522 KEGMSATVK
+522 KEGMTATVK

-548 TGGSKGS
+548 TGGSSGS
-555 MLDSVGSMAGISGLS
+555 VLDSVGSMAGISGLS
-570 SLTNSGAGV
+570 SLTDSGAGV
-579 ECKVVVDHPDENII
+579 ECKIVVDHPDENII

-604 GTYTDVPCVPIESI
+604 GTYSSVPCVPIESI

-677 KVKVVTNKSNKR
+677 KVKVTTNKTK

>member
-22 VVAIVITSVVFAKNG
+22 VVAIVITSVVFAKRG
-37 KKTEV
+37 KRTEV

-137 INKNIAK
+137 INKNISK

-152 QKAEKK
+152 QKAEQK

-173 TTTTTTTNYWGGGN
+173 TTTTTTTQINWGSNTTTTTTAATTACNHTFDGRY
-187 GNGNGNGNN
+187 
-196 VTPAP
+196 V
-201 PCEHDFLDKKYADA
+201 DS

-223 CKKCGAKVFE
+223 CTKCGAKVFE
-233 EHHYG
+233 EHTFG
-238 SVQKFASGKD
+238 NKVQKVD
-248 KENYHYYKC
+248 DNYHAAKC
-257 ADCGYIKKEVHD
+257 EKCGYLKKEVHD
-269 FPSGVG
+269 FGAIGSKCSKEGC
-275 TVTCKVCG
+275 T
-283 EAKASGFNET
+283 AIRQASFNET

-347 IVANAIMYQI
+347 TVANVIMYQI
-357 SSGNWSA
+357 SSGNWST

-383 IEFIDSGVA
+383 IEFIDSGAA

-402 VNWKAIGRGIAES
+402 VNWKAIGKGIAES

-452 KNAAKK
+452 KDAAKK

-522 KEGMSATVK
+522 KEGMTATVK

-548 TGGSKGS
+548 TGGSQGS

>member
-52 TQTVSSTGQVSSGVK
+52 TQTVSSTGQVSSGLK

-89 KKGDK
+89 KKGDQ
-94 LASFDTSSLDSQ
+94 LAVFDTSSLDSQ

-124 VQHQAEAAKQLSA
+124 VQHQAEAAKSLAS
-137 INKNIAK
+137 INKSIAK
-144 TEKTLKKL
+144 TEKRLKKL
-152 QKAEKK
+152 EKGQEKK
-158 KQSTTATTKKVTTTT
+158 TTAATTKKPATTTT
-173 TTTTTTTNYWGGGN
+173 TTTTTTIRNWGS
-187 GNGNGNGNN
+187 
-196 VTPAP
+196 VPQATSTTVSTTA
-201 PCEHDFLDKKYADA
+201 CTHDFSDHKFVDS

-223 CKKCGAKVFE
+223 CKKCGTKVFE

-293 SAMVELALEQLQPVF
+293 SAMIELALEQLQPVF
-308 DSLKQLGDASK
+308 DSLKQLGEASK
-319 QIVELLTGLTKDLAK
+319 QIVDLLQSLVKDLSN

-340 SLTNAIT
+340 SLTRTIT
-347 IVANAIMYQI
+347 IVADTIMYQI

-383 IEFIDSGVA
+383 IEFIDSGAA

-402 VNWKAIGRGIAES
+402 VDWKAIGRGIAETE
-415 DNFGL
+415 NFGL
-420 ASAQIQLAA
+420 ASAQVQLAA
-429 LYAQKEVYTITA
+429 LYAQKEVYTVTA
-441 SASTVNAQKQA
+441 AASTVNAQKQA
-452 KNAAKK
+452 AAAAKNAYEVTK
-458 AYDTVKDARD
+458 AARD
-468 DLAKGWTAE
+468 DLAKGWKAE
-477 FSGVITTCDIESGS
+477 FSGVITTCDIEEGG

-497 TGITLENMK
+497 TGLTLENMK

-522 KEGMSATVK
+522 KEGMAATVK

-548 TGGSKGS
+548 TGGSQGS

-618 VLEKEGTYVYLYNEK
+618 VLEKEGTYVYLYNPEE
-633 DETVTKTKIET
+633 ETVTKTKIET
-644 GATSDTSYEVTS
+644 GATSDTSYEIKS
-656 GLSVGDRIVATP
+656 GLSIGDQIVATP
-668 QTDYEEDTF
+668 QTDYEEDSF
-677 KVKVVTNKSNKR
+677 KVKVKTDKTK

>member
-52 TQTVSSTGQVSSGVK
+52 TQTVSSTGQVSSGLK

-89 KKGDK
+89 KKGDQ
-94 LASFDTSSLDSQ
+94 LAVFDTSSLDSQ

-124 VQHQAEAAKQLSA
+124 VQHQAEAAKSLAS
-137 INKNIAK
+137 INKSIAK
-144 TEKTLKKL
+144 TEKKLKKL
-152 QKAEKK
+152 EKEEAK
-158 KQSTTATTKKVTTTT
+158 KTTTATTKKVTTTT
-173 TTTTTTTNYWGGGN
+173 TTTTTTTIRNWGS
-187 GNGNGNGNN
+187 
-196 VTPAP
+196 VPQATSTTVSTTA
-201 PCEHDFLDKKYADA
+201 CTHDFSDHKFVDS

-223 CKKCGAKVFE
+223 CKKCGTKVFE

-238 SVQKFASGKD
+238 PVQKFASGKD

-293 SAMVELALEQLQPVF
+293 SAMIELALEQLQPVF
-308 DSLKQLGDASK
+308 DSLKQLGEASK
-319 QIVELLTGLTKDLAK
+319 QIVDLLQSLVKDLSN

-340 SLTNAIT
+340 SLTRTIT
-347 IVANAIMYQI
+347 IVADTILYQI

-383 IEFIDSGVA
+383 IEFIDSGAA

-402 VNWKAIGRGIAES
+402 VDWKAIGRGIAETE
-415 DNFGL
+415 NFGL
-420 ASAQIQLAA
+420 ASAQVQLAA
-429 LYAQKEVYTITA
+429 LYAQKEVYTVTA
-441 SASTVNAQKQA
+441 AASTVNAQKQA
-452 KNAAKK
+452 AAAAKNAYEVTK
-458 AYDTVKDARD
+458 AARD
-468 DLAKGWTAE
+468 DLAKGWKAE
-477 FSGVITTCDIESGS
+477 FSGVITTCDIEEGG

-497 TGITLENMK
+497 TGLTLENMK

-531 TAYGTYD
+531 TAYGKYD

-548 TGGSKGS
+548 TGASQGS

-618 VLEKEGTYVYLYNEK
+618 VLEKEGTYVYLYNPEE
-633 DETVTKTKIET
+633 ETVTKTKIET
-644 GATSDTSYEVTS
+644 GATSDTSYEIKS
-656 GLSVGDRIVATP
+656 GLSIGDQIVATP
-668 QTDYEEDTF
+668 QTDYEEDSF
-677 KVKVVTNKSNKR
+677 KVKVKTDKTK

>member
-22 VVAIVITSVVFAKNG
+22 VVAIVITSVVFAKSG

-89 KKGDK
+89 KKGDQ

-152 QKAEKK
+152 QKAEQK
-158 KQSTTATTKKVTTTT
+158 KQNTTTTTKKATTTT
-173 TTTTTTTNYWGGGN
+173 TTTTTTTQIHWGSNPTTTTTAATTACNHTFN
-187 GNGNGNGNN
+187 GRY
-196 VTPAP
+196 V
-201 PCEHDFLDKKYADA
+201 DS

-223 CKKCGAKVFE
+223 CTKCGAKVFE
-233 EHHYG
+233 EHTFG
-238 SVQKFASGKD
+238 NKVEKVD
-248 KENYHYYKC
+248 DNYHAAKC
-257 ADCGYIKKEVHD
+257 EKCGYLKKEVHD
-269 FPSGVG
+269 FGAIGSKCSKEGC
-275 TVTCKVCG
+275 TATRQ
-283 EAKASGFNET
+283 ASFNET
-293 SAMVELALEQLQPVF
+293 SAMIELALEQLQPVF
-308 DSLKQLGDASK
+308 DSLKQLGEASK
-319 QIVELLTGLTKDLAK
+319 QIVELLTGLTKDLAQ

-347 IVANAIMYQI
+347 TVANVIMYQI

-364 EKIADAVGKAVT
+364 DKIADAVGKAVT

-383 IEFIDSGVA
+383 IEFIDSGAA

-402 VNWKAIGRGIAES
+402 VNWKAIGKGIAES

-452 KNAAKK
+452 ATAAKNAYEVTK
-458 AYDTVKDARD
+458 AARD
-468 DLAKGWTAE
+468 DLAKGWKAE

-522 KEGMSATVK
+522 KEGMTATVK

-548 TGGSKGS
+548 TGGSSGS
-555 MLDSVGSMAGISGLS
+555 VLDSVGSMAGISGLS
-570 SLTNSGAGV
+570 SLTDSGAGV
-579 ECKVVVDHPDENII
+579 ECKIVVDHPDENII

-604 GTYTDVPCVPIESI
+604 GTYSSVPCVPIESI

-677 KVKVVTNKSNKR
+677 KVKVVTNKTK

>member
-52 TQTVSSTGQVSSGVK
+52 TQTVSSTGQVSSGLK

-89 KKGDK
+89 KKGDQ
-94 LASFDTSSLDSQ
+94 LAVFDTSSLDSQ

-124 VQHQAEAAKQLSA
+124 VQHQAEAAKSLAS
-137 INKNIAK
+137 INKSIAK
-144 TEKTLKKL
+144 TEKKLKKL
-152 QKAEKK
+152 EKEEAK
-158 KQSTTATTKKVTTTT
+158 KTTTATTKKVTTTT
-173 TTTTTTTNYWGGGN
+173 TTTTTTTIRNWGS
-187 GNGNGNGNN
+187 
-196 VTPAP
+196 VPQATSTTVSTTA
-201 PCEHDFLDKKYADA
+201 CTHDFSDHKFVDS

-223 CKKCGAKVFE
+223 CKKCGTKVFE

-238 SVQKFASGKD
+238 PVQKFASGKD

-293 SAMVELALEQLQPVF
+293 SAMIELALEQLQPVF
-308 DSLKQLGDASK
+308 DSLKQLGEASK
-319 QIVELLTGLTKDLAK
+319 QIVDLLQSLVKDLSN

-340 SLTNAIT
+340 SLTRTIT
-347 IVANAIMYQI
+347 IVADTILYQI

-383 IEFIDSGVA
+383 IEFIDSGAA

-402 VNWKAIGRGIAES
+402 VDWKAIGRGIAETE
-415 DNFGL
+415 NFGL
-420 ASAQIQLAA
+420 ASAQVQLAA
-429 LYAQKEVYTITA
+429 LYAQKEVYTVTA
-441 SASTVNAQKQA
+441 AASTVNAQKQA
-452 KNAAKK
+452 AAAAKNAYEVTK
-458 AYDTVKDARD
+458 AARD
-468 DLAKGWTAE
+468 DLAKGWKAE
-477 FSGVITTCDIESGS
+477 FSGVITTCDIEEGG

-497 TGITLENMK
+497 TGLTLENMK

-531 TAYGTYD
+531 TAYGKYD
-538 GVVAS
+538 GVVAT

-548 TGGSKGS
+548 TGGSQGS

-579 ECKVVVDHPDENII
+579 ECKIVVDHPDENII

-604 GTYTDVPCVPIESI
+604 GTYTNIPSVPIESI
-618 VLEKEGTYVYLYNEK
+618 VLEKEGTYVYLYNPEE
-633 DETVTKTKIET
+633 ETVTKTKIET
-644 GATSDTSYEVTS
+644 GATSDTSYEIKS
-656 GLSVGDRIVATP
+656 GLSVGDQIVATP
-668 QTDYEEDTF
+668 QTDYEDDTF
-677 KVKVVTNKSNKR
+677 KVKVKTNKTK

>member
-22 VVAIVITSVVFAKNG
+22 VVAIVITSVVFAKRG
-37 KKTEV
+37 KRTEV

-124 VQHQAEAAKQLSA
+124 AQHQAEAAKQLSA

-144 TEKTLKKL
+144 TEKKLKKL
-152 QKAEKK
+152 QKAEQK

-173 TTTTTTTNYWGGGN
+173 TTTTTTTQIHWGSNPTTTTTAATTACNHTFDGRY
-187 GNGNGNGNN
+187 
-196 VTPAP
+196 V
-201 PCEHDFLDKKYADA
+201 DS

-223 CKKCGAKVFE
+223 CTKCGAKVFE

-347 IVANAIMYQI
+347 TVANAIMYQI

-383 IEFIDSGVA
+383 IEFIDSGAA

-402 VNWKAIGRGIAES
+402 VNWKAIGKGIAES

-452 KNAAKK
+452 KDAAKK
-458 AYDTVKDARD
+458 AYDTVNDARD

-522 KEGMSATVK
+522 KEGMTATVK

-548 TGGSKGS
+548 TGGSQGS

>member
-52 TQTVSSTGQVSSGVK
+52 TQTVSSTGQVSSGLK

-89 KKGDK
+89 KKGDQ
-94 LASFDTSSLDSQ
+94 LAVFDTSSLDSQ

-124 VQHQAEAAKQLSA
+124 VQHQAEAAKSLAS
-137 INKNIAK
+137 INKSIAK
-144 TEKTLKKL
+144 TEKKLKKL
-152 QKAEKK
+152 EKGQEKK
-158 KQSTTATTKKVTTTT
+158 STTATTKKPA
-173 TTTTTTTNYWGGGN
+173 TTTTNSTTTTIRNWGS
-187 GNGNGNGNN
+187 
-196 VTPAP
+196 VPQATSTTVSTTA
-201 PCEHDFLDKKYADA
+201 CTHDFSDHKFVDS

-223 CKKCGAKVFE
+223 CKKCGTKVFE

-269 FPSGVG
+269 FQSGVG
-275 TVTCKVCG
+275 TVTCKICG
-283 EAKASGFNET
+283 DAKVSGFNET
-293 SAMVELALEQLQPVF
+293 SAMIELALEQLQPVF
-308 DSLKQLGDASK
+308 DSLKQLGEASK
-319 QIVELLTGLTKDLAK
+319 QIVDLLQSLVKDLSN

-340 SLTNAIT
+340 SLTRTIT
-347 IVANAIMYQI
+347 IVADTILYQI

-383 IEFIDSGVA
+383 IEFIDSGAA

-402 VNWKAIGRGIAES
+402 VDWKAIGRGIAETE
-415 DNFGL
+415 NFGL
-420 ASAQIQLAA
+420 ASAQVQLAA
-429 LYAQKEVYTITA
+429 LYAQKEVYTVTA
-441 SASTVNAQKQA
+441 AASTVNAQKQA
-452 KNAAKK
+452 AAAAKNAYEVTK
-458 AYDTVKDARD
+458 AARD
-468 DLAKGWTAE
+468 DLAKGWKAE
-477 FSGVITTCDIESGS
+477 FSGVITTCDIEEGG

-497 TGITLENMK
+497 TGLTLENMK

-522 KEGMSATVK
+522 KEGMAATVK

-548 TGGSKGS
+548 TGGSQGS

-618 VLEKEGTYVYLYNEK
+618 VLEKEGTYVYLYNPEE
-633 DETVTKTKIET
+633 ETVTKTKIET
-644 GATSDTSYEVTS
+644 GATSDTSYEIKS
-656 GLSVGDRIVATP
+656 GLSIGDQIVATP
-668 QTDYEEDTF
+668 QTDYEEDSF
-677 KVKVVTNKSNKR
+677 KVKVKTDKTK

>member
-42 TLNTVSTNSI
+42 TLNTVSTSSI

-81 YVEVGDKV
+81 YVKVGDKV
-89 KKGDK
+89 RKGDK
-94 LASFDTSSLDSQ
+94 LASFDTSTLDSQ

-124 VQHQAEAAKQLSA
+124 VQHQAEAAKQLSS
-137 INKNIAK
+137 INKSIAK

-152 QKAEKK
+152 QKAEQKK
-158 KQSTTATTKKVTTTT
+158 NTTATTVTQKQTTTAAAT
-173 TTTTTTTNYWGGGN
+173 TTRPNITMPTRPSATTTESTTK
-187 GNGNGNGNN
+187 
-196 VTPAP
+196 
-201 PCEHDFLDKKYADA
+201 CEHELGAPYKQNNYA
-215 NYSGHYKV
+215 YHYAT
-223 CKKCGAKVFE
+223 CSKCGAT
-233 EHHYG
+233 
-238 SVQKFASGKD
+238 VQEVHSFASPVKVD
-248 KENYHYYKC
+248 NNIHTYTCTK
-257 ADCGYIKKEVHD
+257 CGYVKKEAHI
-269 FPSGVG
+269 FESNSLSA
-275 TVTCKVCG
+275 TCTVCG
-283 EAKASGFNET
+283 AQRTTGFNET
-293 SAMVELALEQLQPVF
+293 EVKLEIALEELQPVF
-308 DSLKQLGDASK
+308 DSLKDLGEASK
-319 QIVELLTGLTKDLAK
+319 QIVELLTGLAKDLAD

-340 SLTNAIT
+340 DLTSTIT
-347 IVANAIMYQI
+347 LVANTIMQQI
-357 SSGNWSA
+357 ASGNWSA
-364 EKIADAVGKAVT
+364 EKIADAVGKSVT

-383 IEFIDSGVA
+383 IEFIDSGAA

-402 VNWKAIGRGIAES
+402 VNWKAIGKGIAES

-420 ASAQIQLAA
+420 ASAQVQLAA

-441 SASTVNAQKQA
+441 AASTVNAQKQA
-452 KNAAKK
+452 KDAAKK
-458 AYDTVKDARD
+458 AYDTAKDARD
-468 DLAKGWTAE
+468 DLAKGWKAE

-522 KEGMSATVK
+522 KEGMAATVK

-548 TGGSKGS
+548 TGGSSGS
-555 MLDSVGSMAGISGLS
+555 VLDSVGSMAGISGLS
-570 SLTNSGAGV
+570 SLTDSGAGV
-579 ECKVVVDHPDENII
+579 ECKIVVDHPDENII

-604 GTYTDVPCVPIESI
+604 GIYNDIPCVPIESI
-618 VLEKEGTYVYLYNEK
+618 VLEKEGTYVYLYDSE
-633 DETVTKTKIET
+633 EGTVTKTKIET
-644 GATSDTSYEVTS
+644 GATSDTSYEIKS
-656 GLSVGDRIVATP
+656 GISVGDQIVATP

-677 KVKVVTNKSNKR
+677 KVKVVTNKTK